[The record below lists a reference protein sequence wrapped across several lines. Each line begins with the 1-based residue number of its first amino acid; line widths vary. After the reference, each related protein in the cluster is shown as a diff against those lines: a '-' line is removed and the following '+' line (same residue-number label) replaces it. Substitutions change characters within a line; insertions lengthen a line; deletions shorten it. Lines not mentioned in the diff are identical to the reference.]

1 MSEGAPTD
9 AGAHVATLFVY
20 GTLQLPE
27 VMEAVTGRRF
37 PDSEA
42 TLRGYLRRRLEAR
55 TYPGIVPREGEETPG
70 RLYRQIDP
78 RSLARLDVFE
88 DRIYDRRRV
97 QARTAGGALVEAWAY
112 VLAEPY
118 AYLLSSEPWDARD
131 FLARHRDAFL
141 QSCKRFREE
150 GVG

>member
-1 MSEGAPTD
+1 MREEAPPD
-9 AGAHVATLFVY
+9 AGAHVGALFAY
-20 GTLQLPE
+20 GTLQFPE

-37 PDSEA
+37 PGVEA
-42 TLRGYLRRRLEAR
+42 TLRGHLRRRLEAR
-55 TYPGIVPREGEETPG
+55 PYPGIVAREGEETPG
-70 RLYRQIDP
+70 RVYREIDP

-88 DRIYDRRRV
+88 GRIYDRRRV
-97 QARTAGGALVEAWAY
+97 QVRTAGGALVEAWAY

-118 AYLLSSEPWDARD
+118 AHLLSPEPWDARD

-141 QSCKRFREE
+141 QSCRRFGEE